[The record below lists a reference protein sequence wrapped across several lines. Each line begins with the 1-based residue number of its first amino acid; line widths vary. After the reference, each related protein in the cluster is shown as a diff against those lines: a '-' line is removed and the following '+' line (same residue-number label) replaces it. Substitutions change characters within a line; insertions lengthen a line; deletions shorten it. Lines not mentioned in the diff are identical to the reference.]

1 MRTLEQ
7 MVDDAIAD
15 QNTPRQ
21 SVPTFDKTM
30 WMLRQMTVTPR
41 AVVFSPETGETR

>member
-7 MVDDAIAD
+7 MVDEALA
-15 QNTPRQ
+15 NRNRPRRT
-21 SVPTFDKTM
+21 VPTFDKTM
-30 WMLRQMTVTPR
+30 WILRQMGGTPD